1 MNIADPKQYDV
12 FRLHL
17 KQKIEN
23 CLGLIDER
31 IAEISLA
38 KDTAANALEAKR
50 QFGKVEAY
58 MDIMRLLFTDDYD
71 EMLNNARFQGVN
83 ERMKRLQ
90 TVIDMV
96 L

>member
-1 MNIADPKQYDV
+1 MNIADPKQFDV

-23 CLGLIDER
+23 CLGLIDKL

-38 KDTAANALEAKR
+38 KDTSANALEAKR

-58 MDIMRLLFTDDYD
+58 MDVMRLLFTDDYD
-71 EMLNNARFQGVN
+71 EMLNDTHFQDVH
-83 ERMKRLQ
+83 ERMRQLKWL
-90 TVIDMV
+90 
-96 L
+96 

>member
-1 MNIADPKQYDV
+1 MNIADPKQFDV

-38 KDTAANALEAKR
+38 KNSAANALESKR

-58 MDIMRLLFTDDYD
+58 MDVMRLLFTDDYD
-71 EMLNNARFQGVN
+71 EMLNDTHFQDVH
-83 ERMKRLQ
+83 ERMRQLKWL
-90 TVIDMV
+90 
-96 L
+96 